1 MKTVFLWAVIALL
14 SLSSSAQNVNSFNVG
29 KSGHGKQSVILI
41 PGFTC
46 SGRVWNETV
55 KNIGN
60 KYTCYTITFAGFAGQ
75 APQSNPEFQQW
86 EKDLA
91 AYIQKNKIDKPVI
104 IGHSIGGVMAYLLA
118 ADYPDMISKI
128 IIVDAL
134 PCLSAMFNP
143 AFVANEQ
150 PDCSMFVDKF
160 KNLND
165 KDFAAMQKKSIPSL
179 VADSTMQ
186 DTVVNW
192 SVVSDRTTMG
202 LIYCQFINTD
212 VRAKL
217 ANIKCPSLVMLE
229 PSFKGYEAVQ
239 KQFELLKNAN
249 IRYAN
254 KGLHFI
260 MYDDKDWYL
269 AQVNEFLN

>member
-1 MKTVFLWAVIALL
+1 MKSVISIMLIALF
-14 SLSSSAQNVNSFNVG
+14 SFSVKAQNVASFGVV

-46 SGRVWNETV
+46 SGRVWNETL
-55 KNIGN
+55 KNLGA

-75 APQSNPEFQQW
+75 APQANPEFLQW
-86 EKDLA
+86 KKDLA
-91 AYIQKNKIDKPVI
+91 AYIQKNKIEKPVI

-118 ADYPDMISKI
+118 ADYPDIISKI
-128 IIVDAL
+128 VVVDGL

-150 PDCSMFVDKF
+150 ADCSNFVTNF
-160 KNLND
+160 KSLSD
-165 KDFAAMQKKSIPSL
+165 KDFASRQKQSMPSMM
-179 VADSTMQ
+179 ADSTMR

-192 SVVSDRTTMG
+192 SVLSDRTTMG

-212 VRAKL
+212 ARARL
-217 ANIKCPSLVMLE
+217 ANIKCPSLVLLE

-239 KQFELLKNAN
+239 KQFELLKNVN
-249 IRYAN
+249 IRYAD

-269 AQVNEFLN
+269 AQINEFLN